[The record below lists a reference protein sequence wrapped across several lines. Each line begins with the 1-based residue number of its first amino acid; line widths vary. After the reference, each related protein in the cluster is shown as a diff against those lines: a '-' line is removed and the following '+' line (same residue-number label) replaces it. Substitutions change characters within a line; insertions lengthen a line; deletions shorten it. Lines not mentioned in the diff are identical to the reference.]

1 MKIHIIGG
9 SGSGKSTLAEKL
21 SRKYAVPHC
30 DLDDLQWDAAEAY
43 GKKRDPAERDALLSD
58 ILQKEG
64 WIIEGVYYAWCTRCF
79 EEADRIYLLSPPVSL
94 CKRRIIRRFIRRKLG
109 REEGKKETLRDLTAL
124 LRWTDQYQQKNLP
137 AIRELLAAYPDKVVE
152 ISDLSDA
159 EWEMLLQKE

>member
-21 SRKYAVPHC
+21 SRKYAIPHY
-30 DLDDLQWDAAEAY
+30 DLDDLQWDATEAY

-124 LRWTDQYQQKNLP
+124 LRWTDKFQKKNLP
-137 AIRELLAAYPDKVVE
+137 AIRELLATYPDKVVE

>member
-9 SGSGKSTLAEKL
+9 SGSGKSTLAERL
-21 SRKYAVPHC
+21 SRKYAVPHY
-30 DLDDLQWDAAEAY
+30 DLDTLQWDSSDGY
-43 GKKRDPAERDALLSD
+43 GKKRDASERDALLSAV
-58 ILQKEG
+58 LQRES

-79 EEADRIYLLSPPVSL
+79 EEADRIWLLSPPVSL

-109 REEGKKETLRDLTAL
+109 RKEGKKETLRDLTAL

-152 ISDLSDA
+152 ISDPSDA
-159 EWEMLLQKE
+159 EREMLLQKE

>member
-1 MKIHIIGG
+1 MDEKEVL
-9 SGSGKSTLAEKL
+9 SGRITDLWNRTSRGDYLNHTGFL
-21 SRKYAVPHC
+21 SP
-30 DLDDLQWDAAEAY
+30 DLQSYAREILAKEKIPVKSE
-43 GKKRDPAERDALLSD
+43 GKAGSFFF
-58 ILQKEG
+58 G
-64 WIIEGVYYAWCTRCF
+64 GF

-137 AIRELLAAYPDKVVE
+137 AIRELLATYPDKVVE